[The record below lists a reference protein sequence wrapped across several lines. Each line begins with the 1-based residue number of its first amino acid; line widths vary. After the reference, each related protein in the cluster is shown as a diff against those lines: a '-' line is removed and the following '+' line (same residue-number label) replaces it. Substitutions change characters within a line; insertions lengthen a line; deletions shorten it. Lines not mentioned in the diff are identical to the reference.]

1 MSSVCPAGHRQR
13 HGAPTGLQRTAGAD
27 AAPRSNGSGVKKLSG
42 TVVAGE
48 ERAAALDTP
57 RICVLGGPAPA
68 TSTMD
73 RSLRNVLVVSLGF
86 LLLFTAYG
94 GLQSL
99 QSSLYSEEG
108 LGVAVLSTLYGAML
122 LSSMFL
128 PPLLIRTLG
137 CKWTIVAAMSCY
149 VAFSLGN
156 FYASWYTLV
165 PTSILLGLGAAPLW
179 SAQGTY
185 LTTMG
190 NTYAEAAGEAGK
202 DVVTRYF
209 GIFFLVFQSS
219 GVWGNL
225 ISSLVFGQTPTQGP
239 ISEEQLESCGAR
251 DCLMATEP
259 NNSTQRPSQELI
271 YILLGIYTGS
281 GVLAVI
287 LVALLLD
294 PLKDTRQ
301 RSEGE
306 TPSVWSALLS
316 TFRLLRDR
324 RLRLLVLLPTY
335 SGFEQAF
342 LAGDYTRSY
351 ATCALG
357 IQFVGYVM
365 ICFSATNS
373 LCSELYGK
381 VSQYTGRIPLYV
393 FGAVTQLSCII
404 ALLLWRPSPDQL
416 AVFFVFSGLWG
427 VADAVW
433 QTQNNALYGVLFD
446 STKEAA
452 FANYRLWEALGFV
465 IAFGYSTFLCVSVK
479 LYVLLGVLCASMLA
493 YGAVE
498 LLEARSPAGPL
509 AREATELAQGAETQT
524 KM

>member
-1 MSSVCPAGHRQR
+1 
-13 HGAPTGLQRTAGAD
+13 
-27 AAPRSNGSGVKKLSG
+27 
-42 TVVAGE
+42 
-48 ERAAALDTP
+48 
-57 RICVLGGPAPA
+57 
-68 TSTMD
+68 MD

-137 CKWTIVAAMSCY
+137 CKWTIVASMSCY
-149 VAFSLGN
+149 VTFSLGN

-165 PTSILLGLGAAPLW
+165 PTSVLLGLGAAPLW

-185 LTTMG
+185 LTTVG
-190 NTYAEAAGEAGK
+190 NAYAEKAGQAGR
-202 DVVTRYF
+202 DVVSRYF

-225 ISSLVFGQTPTQGP
+225 ISSLVFGQTPTQG
-239 ISEEQLESCGAR
+239 
-251 DCLMATEP
+251 
-259 NNSTQRPSQELI
+259 
-271 YILLGIYTGS
+271 S
-281 GVLAVI
+281 GVLAVL

-294 PLKDTRQ
+294 PLGEPQQ
-301 RSEGE
+301 RSEGG
-306 TPSVWSALLS
+306 TPSVCSTLLS

-324 RLRLLVLLPTY
+324 RLRLLVLLPMY

-351 ATCALG
+351 VTCALG
-357 IQFVGYVM
+357 IHFVGYVM
-365 ICFSATNS
+365 ICFSATNA

-381 VSQYTGRIPLYV
+381 VSQYTGRIPLYA
-393 FGAVTQLSCII
+393 FGAVTQLSCSV

-427 VADAVW
+427 MADAVW

-446 STKEAA
+446 KNKEAA

-465 IAFGYSTFLCVSVK
+465 VAFGYSTFLCVSVK
-479 LYVLLGVLCASMLA
+479 LYVLLGVLGMAMLA
-493 YGAVE
+493 YGTVE
-498 LLEARSPAGPL
+498 LMEARGLAGPL
-509 AREATELAQGAETQT
+509 AAEASGPAEGRETQT

>member
-1 MSSVCPAGHRQR
+1 
-13 HGAPTGLQRTAGAD
+13 
-27 AAPRSNGSGVKKLSG
+27 
-42 TVVAGE
+42 
-48 ERAAALDTP
+48 
-57 RICVLGGPAPA
+57 
-68 TSTMD
+68 MD

-137 CKWTIVAAMSCY
+137 CKWTIVASMSCY
-149 VAFSLGN
+149 VTFSLGN

-165 PTSILLGLGAAPLW
+165 PTSVLLGLGAAPLW

-185 LTTMG
+185 LTTVG
-190 NTYAEAAGEAGK
+190 NAYAEKAGQAGR
-202 DVVTRYF
+202 DVVSRYF

-239 ISEEQLESCGAR
+239 VSEEQLESCGAR
-251 DCLMATEP
+251 DCLMATAP
-259 NNSTQRPSQELI
+259 GNSTQRPTQQLI
-271 YILLGIYTGS
+271 YTLLGIYTGS
-281 GVLAVI
+281 GVLAVL

-294 PLKDTRQ
+294 PLGEPQQ
-301 RSEGE
+301 RSEGG
-306 TPSVWSALLS
+306 TPSVCSTLLS

-324 RLRLLVLLPTY
+324 RLRLLVLLPMY

-351 ATCALG
+351 VTCALG
-357 IQFVGYVM
+357 IHFVGYVM
-365 ICFSATNS
+365 ICFSATNA

-381 VSQYTGRIPLYV
+381 VSQYTGRIPLYA
-393 FGAVTQLSCII
+393 FGAVTQLSCSV

-427 VADAVW
+427 MADAVW

-446 STKEAA
+446 KNKEAA

-465 IAFGYSTFLCVSVK
+465 VAFGYSTFLCVSVK
-479 LYVLLGVLCASMLA
+479 LYVLLGVLGMAMLA
-493 YGAVE
+493 YGTVE
-498 LLEARSPAGPL
+498 LMEARGLAGPL
-509 AREATELAQGAETQT
+509 AAEASGPAEGRETQT